1 MVKNSVAQ
9 RRLYEMGAGV
19 LGLLAVMMIVGPAGE
34 VNGINLLLWSLIFTA
49 PALYLLRKAAEHYV
63 DDIDNWEVV
72 GMMITGA
79 SFFLFVSIVVVTLFQ
94 YGVTGTALGM
104 SVVSF
109 VVFFVPAAIIYLL
122 NTRRQTE
129 TISPIT

>member
-1 MVKNSVAQ
+1 MAKNSVAQ

-72 GMMITGA
+72 GMMTTG
-79 SFFLFVSIVVVTLFQ
+79 SLFFLFVSIVVVTLFQ
-94 YGVTGTALGM
+94 YGATGTSLGM